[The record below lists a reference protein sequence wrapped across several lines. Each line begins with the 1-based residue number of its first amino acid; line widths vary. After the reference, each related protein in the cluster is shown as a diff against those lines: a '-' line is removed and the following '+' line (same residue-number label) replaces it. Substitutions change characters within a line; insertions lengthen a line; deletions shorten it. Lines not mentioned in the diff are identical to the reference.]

1 MKRRKRKTMEMK
13 FYEDILRQRPDFVH
27 ALESLGNAYTRGG
40 FYQEGLEVDKRLLL
54 LKPEDPIVYY
64 NLACSLSL
72 LGDVDKAFKA
82 LKRAIVFGY
91 DDYDYILKDSD
102 LENLR
107 NHQSFKGIFAKMK
120 AAKKSK

>member
-1 MKRRKRKTMEMK
+1 MMKRRKRKSLEIK
-13 FYEDILRQRPDFVH
+13 FFEDLLQDRPNFTH
-27 ALESLGNAYTRGG
+27 ALESLGNAYTKSG

-72 LGDVDKAFKA
+72 LGDIDDALKA
-82 LKRAIVFGY
+82 LKRAVVFGY
-91 DDYDYILKDSD
+91 SDYSYMLKDPD

-107 NHQSFKGIFAKMK
+107 KDPSFSRFFTKIK
-120 AAKKSK
+120 AVKK